1 MAKQAKVLNDQE
13 VKRVLAMIA
22 TRRYAVRDRA
32 IFMLSY
38 LAGLRA
44 IEIASLRV
52 SDIAVDGK
60 VQDRVVLMKNQ
71 TKGNEARVIF
81 VSDKLRKE
89 LQSYLDTVDTIVETQ
104 PLFRGQKGSF
114 SRHSVCLLLG
124 RIYQEAGI
132 KGASSHSGRR
142 TFATTLGDK
151 GVGIRVIQRLLGH
164 SHVSTTARYIECSD
178 TQLEQAVQLVG

>member
-1 MAKQAKVLNDQE
+1 MSKQAKVLSQQE
-13 VKRVLAMIA
+13 VKQVLAMVA
-22 TRRYAVRDRA
+22 TNRHAERNRA

-44 IEIASLRV
+44 IEVAALRV
-52 SDIAVDGK
+52 SDIAVDGV

-81 VSDKLRKE
+81 VSDKLKKE
-89 LQSYLDTVDTIVETQ
+89 LQSYLDTVNIIVDTQ

-114 SRHSVCLLLG
+114 TRHSICMLLG
-124 RIYQEAGI
+124 RIYEQAGI

-151 GVGIRVIQRLLGH
+151 GVGIRVIQKLMGH
-164 SHVSTTARYIECSD
+164 SHIGTTARYIECSD
-178 TQLEQAVQLVG
+178 TQLEQAVQLI